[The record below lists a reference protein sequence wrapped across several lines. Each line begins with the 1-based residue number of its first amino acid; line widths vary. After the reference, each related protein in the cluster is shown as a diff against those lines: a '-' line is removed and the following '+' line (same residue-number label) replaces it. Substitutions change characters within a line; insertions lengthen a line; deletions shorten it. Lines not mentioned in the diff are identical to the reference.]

1 MKILIAGG
9 NGLVGRALVAHCR
22 AQGDAVTAP
31 AHAAWD
37 IADERATQSLAAQV
51 QPDYIINCAAW
62 TDVDGCERA
71 PERAFRENAQGP
83 ETLARA
89 ARDVGA
95 GLLTISTDYVFDG
108 TKEGFYDQRDQP
120 HATSVYAASKIA
132 GERRPLEAWARTI
145 IVRTG
150 WIFGPGGRNFLS
162 HIIERTRA
170 GQHLTAISDAYGTPT
185 YAVDLA
191 ERLRELVLLDLPG
204 VWHIVNSGQ
213 GVSYEEFTRHAVAAA
228 GLSEKSSVQGILSA
242 TLQRPAA
249 RPANTRLKCLWSER
263 VGLPAMPDW
272 MDAVGRWISAA

>member
-1 MKILIAGG
+1 MKLLIAGG
-9 NGLVGRALVAHCR
+9 HGLVGRALAAHCR
-22 AQGDAVTAP
+22 AQGDTVTAP
-31 AHAAWD
+31 THAGWD
-37 IADERATQSLAAQV
+37 IADERATQTLVAEA

-62 TDVDGCERA
+62 TDVDGCERE

-83 ETLARA
+83 ENLARA
-89 ARDVGA
+89 ARDNGA

-108 TKEGFYDQRDQP
+108 TKQGFYDQRDQP
-120 HATSVYAASKIA
+120 HAISVYAASKIA
-132 GERRPLEAWARTI
+132 GERRPMEMWARTI

-162 HIIERTRA
+162 HIITRA
-170 GQHLTAISDAYGTPT
+170 RTGQPLTAIGDSYGTPT

-228 GLSEKSSVQGILSA
+228 GITDAEVKGITNASLK
-242 TLQRPAA
+242 RPAA
-249 RPANTRLKCLWSER
+249 RPANTRLRCLWSER
-263 VGLPAMPDW
+263 VGLPSMPDW
-272 MDAVGRWISAA
+272 MDAVQRWIATQ